1 MKRILFLA
9 IAIALPLSLYSFSET
24 SADDKDAEIR
34 KFIEITDMVDMTD
47 EVVTL
52 VVNQIVTT
60 LQSSNQEVPEFYFT
74 IIREEVP
81 KVINENVE
89 SYIEAVIPII
99 KNNFTKDEI
108 KGLVEFYQ
116 SPLGKK
122 LLEKQPVFT
131 AEIVQEA
138 MAWSKDLEPI
148 LIERVSKRIEEEEKK
163 RK

>member
-1 MKRILFLA
+1 MKRILILA
-9 IAIALPLSLYSFSET
+9 ILVAFPFSLEI
-24 SADDKDAEIR
+24 SADEKDAEIR
-34 KFIEITDMVDMTD
+34 KFIEVTDMVDMTD

-52 VVNQIVTT
+52 VVNQMVTN
-60 LQSSNQEVPEFYFT
+60 LQSLNQEVPEFYFT

-99 KNNFTKDEI
+99 KKNFTKDEI

-138 MAWSKDLEPI
+138 MTWSKDLEPI
-148 LIERVSKRIEEEEKK
+148 LIERVSKRIEEEE
-163 RK
+163 RKTQ